1 MINLEPE
8 FLRGSYP
15 PLVTPLRHGAV
26 DYDTFAA
33 LVEFQI
39 REGSHGIVVC
49 GTTAE
54 PSTLTVEERSQLL
67 EVAIDAAA
75 GRIPVVAASGSQSHQ
90 ETVALTVHAEAAG
103 ADAVLVVTPYYSQPP
118 PRGLVEYYVDIAQRT
133 ALPLLIDH
141 SPARAGG
148 SIQVETMERIAD
160 KVPHLVGIKHATN
173 DLTLVTQLLVHFG
186 FDFRIFVGLEELS
199 LPMLAIGAAGMMNAV
214 ANLTP
219 RKVADLYE
227 QAARGALDAARA
239 LHFALFE
246 LNRAVFFDTNPIP
259 MKYMMKRIGLLP
271 TNEHRLPMV
280 PAGRE
285 LEQQLDAVLRRAGL
299 LDAAGRSTR

>member
-1 MINLEPE
+1 MISLDEK

-26 DYDTFAA
+26 DYDTFAE

-49 GTTAE
+49 GTTGE

-75 GRIPVVAASGSQSHQ
+75 GRIPVVAATGSQSHQ
-90 ETVALTVHAEAAG
+90 ETVELTVHAEQAG
-103 ADAVLVVTPYYSQPP
+103 ADAVLVVTPYYSKPP
-118 PRGLVEYYVDIAQRT
+118 QRGLVQYYVDIAQRS
-133 ALPLLIDH
+133 ALPLLIYH
-141 SPARAGG
+141 IPGRAA
-148 SIQVETMERIAD
+148 VHVDLETVERIAD
-160 KVPHLVGIKHATN
+160 KVPHLVGIKHAAN
-173 DLTLVTQLLVHFG
+173 DLTLVTQLLARFG

-199 LPMLAIGAAGMMNAV
+199 FPMLAIGAAGMMNAV
-214 ANLTP
+214 GNVAP
-219 RKVADLYE
+219 RKVAELYD
-227 QAARGALDAARA
+227 QLARGGLDAARA
-239 LHFALFE
+239 LHFELFE

-259 MKYMMKRIGLLP
+259 MKYMMRRMGLLS

-280 PAGRE
+280 PAHRE
-285 LEQQLDAVLRRAGL
+285 LEEQLDAVLRRAGL
-299 LDAAGRSTR
+299 LDASTGPAR